1 MGLAPQAM
9 LSLPGVDSRVSEQK
23 MKISLGP
30 IHYHWSKETI
40 EQFYQSAAT
49 WPVDIVYLGE
59 TVCAKRRA
67 LSRADWLNIAARLTD
82 AGKEVVLS
90 TLALPEANSDLLQLE
105 KICANTNYLVEANDM
120 SAVHLLTGRFPFV
133 AGPHINCY
141 NNNTL
146 SFLAELGAVRWVP
159 PVELSATTIGTLQTM
174 RPAAMETEV
183 FAYGY
188 LPLSFSA
195 RCFTARADNIG
206 KDACEQ
212 RCMRDPEGR
221 PLFTQEHERLFTMNG
236 IQLQSGV
243 PCNLL
248 HETGAMLNMDID
260 VVRISP
266 QLEDTDT
273 VVKIFQATLS
283 GTSISEDTLR
293 SPACNGYWHGLPG
306 MARMPAHND

>member
-1 MGLAPQAM
+1 MGLAPQAT
-9 LSLPGVDSRVSEQK
+9 LSLPGANSRVSEQK

-30 IHYHWSKETI
+30 IQYHWPKETI

-67 LSRADWLNIAARLTD
+67 LCRADWLNIAARLTD

-105 KICANTNYLVEANDM
+105 KICANTNYRVEANDM

-141 NNNTL
+141 NNHTL
-146 SFLAELGAVRWVP
+146 SLLAELGAVRWVP
-159 PVELSATTIGTLQTM
+159 PVELSATTIGTLQNM
-174 RPAAMETEV
+174 RPAAVETEV

-236 IQLQSGV
+236 IQL
-243 PCNLL
+243 
-248 HETGAMLNMDID
+248 
-260 VVRISP
+260 
-266 QLEDTDT
+266 
-273 VVKIFQATLS
+273 
-283 GTSISEDTLR
+283 
-293 SPACNGYWHGLPG
+293 
-306 MARMPAHND
+306 

>member
-1 MGLAPQAM
+1 
-9 LSLPGVDSRVSEQK
+9 

-30 IHYHWSKETI
+30 IHYYWSKEDI
-40 EQFYQSAAT
+40 ERFYRSAEH

-67 LSRADWLNIAARLTD
+67 LRRADWLDIAARLTD

-90 TLALPEANSDLLQLE
+90 TLALLEANSDILQLE
-105 KICANTNYLVEANDM
+105 KMCANANYLVEANDM
-120 SAVHLLTGRFPFV
+120 SAVHLLAGRSRFI

-141 NNNTL
+141 NSETL
-146 SFLAELGAVRWVP
+146 SLLAELGAVRWIP
-159 PVELSATTIGTLQTM
+159 PLELSSTAISTLQNT
-174 RPAAMETEV
+174 RPEVMETEV

-195 RCFTARADNIG
+195 RCFTARADNVG
-206 KDACEQ
+206 KDECEQ
-212 RCMRDPEGR
+212 RCIRDPEGR

-236 IQLQSGV
+236 IQLQSGI

-248 HETGAMLNMDID
+248 YEMGAMLNMSIDI
-260 VVRISP
+260 VRISP
-266 QLEDTDT
+266 QLKDTDT
-273 VVKIFQATLS
+273 VVKTFRAALDGS
-283 GTSISEDTLR
+283 AVPEGALH

-306 MARMPAHND
+306 MTFMHAHND

>member
-1 MGLAPQAM
+1 MGLAPQAT
-9 LSLPGVDSRVSEQK
+9 LSLPGTNSGVSEQK

-30 IHYHWSKETI
+30 IQYHWSKETI

-67 LSRADWLNIAARLTD
+67 LGRADWLNIAARLTD

-141 NNNTL
+141 NNKTL
-146 SFLAELGAVRWVP
+146 SLLAELGAVRWVP
-159 PVELSATTIGTLQTM
+159 PVELSATTIGTLQNM
-174 RPAAMETEV
+174 RPEAMETEV

-212 RCMRDPEGR
+212 RCIRDPEGR

-266 QLEDTDT
+266 QLENTDT
-273 VVKIFQATLS
+273 VVKIFQATLA

-306 MARMPAHND
+306 MASMPAHND

>member
-1 MGLAPQAM
+1 MGLAPQAT
-9 LSLPGVDSRVSEQK
+9 LSLPGVNSRVSEQK

-159 PVELSATTIGTLQTM
+159 PVELSATTIGTLQNM
-174 RPAAMETEV
+174 RPAAVETEV

-273 VVKIFQATLS
+273 VVKIFQATLA
-283 GTSISEDTLR
+283 GASISEDTLR

-306 MARMPAHND
+306 MASMPAQSD

>member
-1 MGLAPQAM
+1 
-9 LSLPGVDSRVSEQK
+9 

-273 VVKIFQATLS
+273 VVKIFQATLA
-283 GTSISEDTLR
+283 GASISEDTLR

-306 MARMPAHND
+306 MASMPAQSD

>member
-1 MGLAPQAM
+1 MGLAPQAT
-9 LSLPGVDSRVSEQK
+9 LSLPGVNSRVSEQK

-141 NNNTL
+141 NNHTL
-146 SFLAELGAVRWVP
+146 SLLAELGAVRWVP

-306 MARMPAHND
+306 MASMPAQSD

>member
-1 MGLAPQAM
+1 MGLAPQAT
-9 LSLPGVDSRVSEQK
+9 LSLPGVNSRVSEQK

-67 LSRADWLNIAARLTD
+67 LNRADWLTIAARLTD

-174 RPAAMETEV
+174 RPTAMETEV

-248 HETGAMLNMDID
+248 HETGAMLNMGID

-273 VVKIFQATLS
+273 VVKIFQATLA
-283 GTSISEDTLR
+283 GASISEDTLR

-306 MARMPAHND
+306 MASMPAQSD

>member
-1 MGLAPQAM
+1 MGLAPQAT
-9 LSLPGVDSRVSEQK
+9 LSLPGVNSRVSEQK

-273 VVKIFQATLS
+273 VVKIFQATLA
-283 GTSISEDTLR
+283 GASISEDTLR

-306 MARMPAHND
+306 MASMPAQSD

>member
-1 MGLAPQAM
+1 MGLAPQAT
-9 LSLPGVDSRVSEQK
+9 LSLPGANSRVSEQK

-30 IHYHWSKETI
+30 IHYHWPKETI

-273 VVKIFQATLS
+273 VVKIFQATLA
-283 GTSISEDTLR
+283 GASISEDTLR

>member
-1 MGLAPQAM
+1 
-9 LSLPGVDSRVSEQK
+9 

-30 IHYHWSKETI
+30 LHYYWSKETI

-67 LSRADWLNIAARLTD
+67 LSSADWLNIAARLTD

-105 KICANTNYLVEANDM
+105 KICANANYLVEANDM
-120 SAVHLLTGRFPFV
+120 SAVHLLAGRFPFV

-141 NNNTL
+141 NNETL
-146 SFLAELGAVRWVP
+146 SLLAELGAIRWVP
-159 PVELSATTIGTLQTM
+159 PVELPATTIGTLQKT

-206 KDACEQ
+206 KDECEQ
-212 RCMRDPEGR
+212 RCIRDPEGR

-248 HETGAMLNMDID
+248 HETGAMLNMEID

-266 QLEDTDT
+266 QLKDTDT
-273 VVKIFQATLS
+273 VVKIFQATL
-283 GTSISEDTLR
+283 GGASISEDAQR

-306 MARMPAHND
+306 MAFMQAHND

>member
-1 MGLAPQAM
+1 MGLAPQAT

-67 LSRADWLNIAARLTD
+67 LSRADWLNIAAFLTD

-105 KICANTNYLVEANDM
+105 KICANTDYLVEANDM

-141 NNNTL
+141 NNKTL
-146 SFLAELGAVRWVP
+146 SLLAEFGAVRWVP
-159 PVELSATTIGTLQTM
+159 PVELSATTIGTLQNM

-212 RCMRDPEGR
+212 RCIRDPEGR

-243 PCNLL
+243 PCDLL
-248 HETGAMLNMDID
+248 HETGAMLNMNIDI
-260 VVRISP
+260 VRISP
-266 QLEDTDT
+266 QLKDTDT
-273 VVKIFQATLS
+273 VVKLFQATLN
-283 GTSISEDTLR
+283 GASISEDTLR

-306 MARMPAHND
+306 MAFTPA

>member
-1 MGLAPQAM
+1 MGLAPQAT
-9 LSLPGVDSRVSEQK
+9 LSLPGANSRVSEQK

-273 VVKIFQATLS
+273 VVKIFQATLA
-283 GTSISEDTLR
+283 GASISEDTLR

-306 MARMPAHND
+306 MASMPAQSD